1 MSCIEKHISQHR
13 INWSQTIKKEVKKLI
28 DWASEKG
35 LPAKFDRECTHK
47 FEFCKYIGNKYDPN
61 LYGYFFF
68 FLLKNQQMHHRYLSM
83 TFFYILIMIMM

>member
-47 FEFCKYIGNKYDPN
+47 FEFCKYIGNK
-61 LYGYFFF
+61 
-68 FLLKNQQMHHRYLSM
+68 
-83 TFFYILIMIMM
+83 